1 MVDFIMNI
9 QNSVVPALERALNI
23 IEYIAAHS
31 EPVTL
36 KQITSDLG
44 IPSASAFRLIK
55 NLVSRGYV
63 SENAGAHM
71 TYILGSKFM
80 SIASSYERNS
90 SLHLA
95 AKPVMLTL
103 ASQLGQTVQLGIWK
117 NGVLIY
123 IDQAFSSAPLSVTA
137 PLYEPVSI
145 NVSASAKIT
154 LPLLSEE
161 ESTHAINACD
171 FRKLTDNTI
180 TDKAAFME
188 EIHKSHEQGY
198 GFDNE
203 EFAVGIGCLAVP
215 VFDSA
220 HNCIGSL
227 GITGSIQEYQNED
240 RFQSMLSTLRD
251 ASSRI
256 TQNLAQ

>member
-1 MVDFIMNI
+1 MNV

-23 IEYIAAHS
+23 IEYIAAHN

-36 KQITSDLG
+36 KQIATDLC

-63 SENAGAHM
+63 SENSGSHM
-71 TYILGSKFM
+71 TYDLGARFM

-95 AKPVMLTL
+95 AKPIMLSL
-103 ASQLGQTVQLGIWK
+103 ATQLGQTVQLGIWK
-117 NGVLIY
+117 NSTLIY
-123 IDQAFSSAPLSVTA
+123 IDQAFSSAPLSITA

-145 NVSASAKIT
+145 NTSASAKII
-154 LPLLSEE
+154 LPLLPEE
-161 ESTHAINACD
+161 EKINAINACD

-180 TDKAAFME
+180 TDKVTFME
-188 EIHKSHEQGY
+188 EICKSHEQGY

-215 VFDSA
+215 IYDNIR
-220 HNCIGSL
+220 NCIGSL
-227 GITGSIQEYQNED
+227 GITGSIQSYQKED
-240 RFQSMLSTLRD
+240 IFKHMLSVLRE
-251 ASSRI
+251 ASSKI
-256 TQNLAQ
+256 TQNLIP

>member
-1 MVDFIMNI
+1 MNV

-36 KQITSDLG
+36 KQITSDLN

-103 ASQLGQTVQLGIWK
+103 ASQLSQTVQLGIWK
-117 NGVLIY
+117 NGDLIY

-145 NVSASAKIT
+145 NTSASAKVILSL
-154 LPLLSEE
+154 LPEE
-161 ESTHAINACD
+161 ECMNAITSCD
-171 FRKLTDNTI
+171 FHKLTDNTI
-180 TDKAAFME
+180 IDKDTFMKE
-188 EIHKSHEQGY
+188 VHKSHEQGY

-215 VFDSA
+215 IYDNA
-220 HNCIGSL
+220 QNCIGAL
-227 GITGSIQEYQNED
+227 GITGSIQEYQKED
-240 RFQSMLSTLRD
+240 RFQNMLSTLRY
-251 ASSRI
+251 ASSKI
-256 TQNLAQ
+256 TQNLIQ

>member
-1 MVDFIMNI
+1 MNV

-36 KQITSDLG
+36 KQITTDLS

-63 SENAGAHM
+63 SENSGAHM
-71 TYILGSKFM
+71 TYSLCSKFM
-80 SIASSYERNS
+80 SIASAYVRNS

-95 AKPVMLTL
+95 AKPVMLSL

-145 NVSASAKIT
+145 NTSASAKIT
-154 LPLLSEE
+154 LPLLPEE
-161 ESTHAINACD
+161 ERTNAINACD
-171 FRKLTDNTI
+171 FRRLTGNTI
-180 TDKAAFME
+180 TDKTVFME
-188 EIHKSHEQGY
+188 EVRKSHEQGY

-215 VFDSA
+215 IYDNVK
-220 HNCIGSL
+220 NCIGSL
-227 GITGSIQEYQNED
+227 GITGSIQAYQKED
-240 RFQSMLSTLRD
+240 MFQHMLSVLRE

-256 TQNLAQ
+256 TQNLIQ

>member
-1 MVDFIMNI
+1 MNV

-36 KQITSDLG
+36 KQITTDLC

-63 SENAGAHM
+63 SENSGAHM
-71 TYILGSKFM
+71 TYSLGSKFM
-80 SIASSYERNS
+80 SIASAYERNS

-95 AKPVMLTL
+95 AKPVMLSL

-145 NVSASAKIT
+145 NTSASAKIT
-154 LPLLSEE
+154 LPLLPEE
-161 ESTHAINACD
+161 ERTNAIDACD
-171 FRKLTDNTI
+171 FRRLTDNTI
-180 TDKAAFME
+180 TDKTVFME
-188 EIHKSHEQGY
+188 EVRKSHEQAT
-198 GFDNE
+198 DLTTKNLQLE
-203 EFAVGIGCLAVP
+203 
-215 VFDSA
+215 SA
-220 HNCIGSL
+220 AW
-227 GITGSIQEYQNED
+227 Q
-240 RFQSMLSTLRD
+240 FQSMIMSKTVSALSESPALFRHTRKKTCFNICSL
-251 ASSRI
+251 SCVK
-256 TQNLAQ
+256 LLPE